1 MLLLLECIN
10 GVNSN
15 PIEPKMSPQK
25 SNSIIYSVYIC
36 VGLNP
41 AEGRTTNLS
50 IRNLTGI
57 LLGCMFIPLCRIFN
71 IVQYPGSS
79 GVDTLYAYH

>member
-15 PIEPKMSPQK
+15 PIEQKMSPQK

-50 IRNLTGI
+50 IRNL

-71 IVQYPGSS
+71 LVLYPGSS